1 MTTLQEKANES
12 IPKLNEPFPVQ
23 LFESIQ
29 LMNTAIDPP
38 PGRHSGAAA
47 FITS

>member
-12 IPKLNEPFPVQ
+12 IPKLNAPIPVQ

-38 PGRHSGAAA
+38 PGRPSGAAA